1 VKIALVV
8 SDFNGDV
15 TAVMLERAR
24 RHAAALGV
32 EVSHEAHVP
41 GVYDMPL
48 MIRRMLQRDDVD
60 GVVIIG
66 AVIKGETLHDE
77 LICHVTARVAA
88 DLALQF
94 DKPVGLGV
102 TGPGMTLMQAMER
115 VDNAKNAVDSVVRML
130 RALKPQP

>member
-1 VKIALVV
+1 MKIALVV

-15 TAVMLERAR
+15 TSVMRERALQQ
-24 RHAAALGV
+24 AAALGV
-32 EVSHEAHVP
+32 EISHEAHVP

-48 MIRRMLQRDDVD
+48 MIRRMLKRKDVD

-88 DLALQF
+88 DLALEF

-115 VDNAKNAVDSVVRML
+115 VDNAKNALESLVKMWH
-130 RALKPQP
+130 ALKAPG